1 MKNLGLL
8 PVMRQILILLIL
20 LFYISCSKK
29 ESTPQENLNILDY
42 VDPFIG
48 TGFHG
53 HTFPGAVVPHGR
65 VQLSPDTHLLG
76 WDASSGYHYN
86 DTTLYGFSH
95 THLSGTG
102 IGDLGDILFLPF
114 TGDIPDEKPVGSFS
128 HNSEKASPGYYKI
141 VIDPWQIQAELTA
154 TKRCGW
160 HRYTFPAEA
169 EAKLMIDLSHILQA
183 NWGHR
188 VLEGTIHVIDDYTIE
203 GYRLTSG
210 WAAYDPIYFR
220 CKFNQPIK
228 AYEIRTEG
236 KKMNSNSAKG
246 ENMMA
251 YFSFGKLGSP
261 LEAKVSISSVDTNG
275 ANVNLR
281 ELATYQS
288 FEEVV
293 AAAENVWRN
302 ELSSI
307 EIQSSDKDVLTN
319 FYTALYHSKIA
330 PMVFSDLDGRYMG
343 LNQKIYPSN
352 GRKHFTVYSLWDVFR
367 SWYPL
372 MTIIEPERTGEW
384 AIDLYQHNLE
394 GGLLPKWPLNGNY
407 TGTMVGYP
415 AAAILADVYQK
426 GIIDTI
432 PDQMLKSAMISS
444 TWQRE
449 FYEKHKG
456 TRAENVM
463 PLQIY
468 YKEKLGFVPIDK
480 CRESVSY
487 GLEMAYYDWCI
498 AQLARVAGDK
508 ETEEIYAEKGKAF
521 RDYFDPAMKFMRGK
535 NSDGSWDANFNP
547 RYSNHEQSEFVEG
560 NSYQWTP
567 FVPHDP
573 QGLADLIG
581 GKEAFGIWLDSLF
594 TTSSE
599 LVGENVSGDIT
610 GLIGQY
616 AHGNEP
622 SHHIPY
628 LYKYTDRPW
637 RTEEVID
644 TILNHFYKPTPEG
657 IIGNEDCGQMSAWY
671 ILNALG
677 IYQLAPGNP
686 EFLIGRPIID
696 KARIR
701 VSEGWFEIQVH
712 SNSRENKYVDQVKLN
727 GKILDV
733 KRFDYSEI
741 KAGSILEI
749 SMSDTP
755 NPR

>member
-1 MKNLGLL
+1 MKHQLT
-8 PVMRQILILLIL
+8 LILLIS
-20 LFYISCSKK
+20 FFSCSQK
-29 ESTPQENLNILDY
+29 ERVINKQINVLDY

-76 WDASSGYHYN
+76 WDASSGYHYD

-114 TGDIPDEKPVGSFS
+114 TGDIPTEKPMGTFT
-128 HNSEKASPGYYKI
+128 HDKEKASPGYYSTI
-141 VIDPWQIQAELTA
+141 VDPWHIQAEMTA

-160 HRYTFPAEA
+160 HRYTYPDAKEA
-169 EAKLMIDLSHILQA
+169 RLMIDLSHILQS

-188 VLEGTIHVIDDYTIE
+188 VVEGTIKIIDEYTIE

-210 WAAYDPIYFR
+210 WAAYDPIYFK
-220 CKFNQPIK
+220 CTFNKPMKSHGFIVDDAETNESAVK
-228 AYEIRTEG
+228 G
-236 KKMNSNSAKG
+236 KDVI
-246 ENMMA
+246 A
-251 YFSFGKLGSP
+251 YFSFENDGIPMES
-261 LEAKVSISSVDTNG
+261 KVALSSVDALG
-275 ANVNLR
+275 AANNME
-281 ELATYQS
+281 ELDEMSS

-293 AAAENVWRN
+293 ASGQIEWKK
-302 ELSSI
+302 ELSAI
-307 EIQSSDKDVLTN
+307 EIESNDEDVLKN
-319 FYTALYHSKIA
+319 FYTALYHTKIA
-330 PMVFSDLDGRYMG
+330 PMVFSDLDGRYLGMD
-343 LNQKIYPSN
+343 QKIHMSN
-352 GRKHFTVYSLWDVFR
+352 SKPHFTVYSLWDTFR

-372 MTIIEPERTGEW
+372 MTIIEPERAGLW
-384 AIDLYQHNLE
+384 AFDLYQHFLE

-415 AAAILADVYQK
+415 ATSILADAYQK
-426 GIIDTI
+426 GIADTI
-432 PDQMLKSAMISS
+432 PEHVLKSAVKSS
-444 TWQRE
+444 TWQPE
-449 FYEKHKG
+449 FYDKHKG
-456 TRAENVM
+456 TRAERVM
-463 PLQIY
+463 PKHIY
-468 YKEKLGFVPIDK
+468 YKEEVGFVPIDK
-480 CRESVSY
+480 TTESVSY
-487 GLEMAYYDWCI
+487 GLEMAYYDWCVG
-498 AQLARVAGDK
+498 QLAKTAGDQQTADLYYK
-508 ETEEIYAEKGKAF
+508 KGKAYTY
-521 RDYFDPAMKFMRGK
+521 YFDPELKFMRGK
-535 NSDGSWDANFNP
+535 NSDGTWDDNFNP

-573 QGLADLIG
+573 GGLADLMG

-622 SHHIPY
+622 SHHVPY
-628 LYKYTDRPW
+628 LYKYSDRSW

-644 TILNHFYKPTPEG
+644 TILYHFYRPTPEG

-671 ILNALG
+671 VLNALG

-686 EFLIGRPIID
+686 EFLVGRPIIN
-696 KARIR
+696 KSRIK
-701 VSEGWFEIQVH
+701 VKGGWFEIEVVN
-712 SNSRENKYVDQVKLN
+712 NSKQNKYVDKVRLN
-727 GKILDV
+727 GKPLDEH
-733 KRFDYSEI
+733 RFDYADI
-741 KAGSILEI
+741 NAGSKLEI
-749 SMSDTP
+749 SMRNTP
-755 NPR
+755 DALQKF